1 MMLRGDRSA
10 GEKNDNAKS
19 SRSSEE
25 DGGSN
30 EGSNERR
37 TKKRCALFSHHTKSS
52 PFSQKS
58 YPKEEKQTALVDEL
72 FSS

>member
-1 MMLRGDRSA
+1 MTLRGDRSA
-10 GEKNDNAKS
+10 EKKNGAKS

-37 TKKRCALFSHHTKSS
+37 TKKRCAHTKSTS
-52 PFSQKS
+52 PVFSREIVSKRR
-58 YPKEEKQTALVDEL
+58 EKQNAR
-72 FSS
+72 SR